1 MHPIVFRHLCGGSA
15 DTRLVT
21 PPPEPRPEGAPVGR
35 RVFLGLLGL
44 GAVGIVGGAGLQS
57 KLTSVVATL
66 ETHDPTGLIAAL
78 PAGSGFRYYTVT
90 GSVPA
95 PTAESYRLAVSGL
108 VERPVEHTLADL
120 LAMPQT
126 DLVRDFQCVT
136 GWRVPE
142 VPWAGVPLSHL
153 LDLAGPAEGATAVR
167 LTSFDGEYT
176 ESLTLEQA
184 RRPDV
189 LVALQMLGA
198 PVTHDHGG
206 PVRLYVAPMYGYKSI
221 KWLGGIELTAD
232 VQPGYWEDRGY
243 DLDGWVGTTN
253 GRDDDPTA

>member
-1 MHPIVFRHLCGGSA
+1 M
-15 DTRLVT
+15 
-21 PPPEPRPEGAPVGR
+21 
-35 RVFLGLLGL
+35 
-44 GAVGIVGGAGLQS
+44 
-57 KLTSVVATL
+57 
-66 ETHDPTGLIAAL
+66 
-78 PAGSGFRYYTVT
+78 
-90 GSVPA
+90 
-95 PTAESYRLAVSGL
+95 
-108 VERPVEHTLADL
+108 
-120 LAMPQT
+120 
-126 DLVRDFQCVT
+126 
-136 GWRVPE
+136 
-142 VPWAGVPLSHL
+142 PWAGAPLSHL
-153 LDLAGPAEGATAVR
+153 LDLAGPTGDATAVR

-206 PVRLYVAPMYGYKSI
+206 PVRLYTAPMYGYKSI
-221 KWLGGIELTAD
+221 KWLGGIELTAG

>member
-1 MHPIVFRHLCGGSA
+1 
-15 DTRLVT
+15 
-21 PPPEPRPEGAPVGR
+21 VGR

-44 GAVGIVGGAGLQS
+44 GAVGIVSGAALQER
-57 KLTSVVATL
+57 LTPLVAEL
-66 ETHDPTGLIAAL
+66 QIRDPTGLVAAL
-78 PAGSGFRYYTVT
+78 PAGEDFRFYSVT
-90 GSVPA
+90 GAVPEA
-95 PTAESYRLAVSGL
+95 TAEGYRLAVSGL
-108 VERPVEHTLADL
+108 VERPAEHTLAAL
-120 LAMPQT
+120 RAMPQT
-126 DLVRDFQCVT
+126 ELVRDFQCVT
-136 GWRVPE
+136 GWRVRD

-153 LDLAGPAEGATAVR
+153 LDLAGPASGATAVR

-206 PVRLYVAPMYGYKSI
+206 PVRLYAAPMYGYKSI
-221 KWLGGIELTAD
+221 KWLDRIELTAD
-232 VQPGYWEDRGY
+232 VQPGYWEERGY
-243 DLDGWVGTTN
+243 DLDGWVGSTN

>member
-1 MHPIVFRHLCGGSA
+1 M
-15 DTRLVT
+15 T
-21 PPPEPRPEGAPVGR
+21 PPPIPRPEGAPIGR

-44 GAVGIVGGAGLQS
+44 GALGTVGGAALQARVS
-57 KLTSVVATL
+57 PLIAEL
-66 ETHDPTGLIAAL
+66 QMRDPTGLISAL
-78 PAGSGFRYYTVT
+78 PLGEGFRYYSVT
-90 GSVPA
+90 GGVPEA
-95 PTAESYRLAVSGL
+95 TADGYRLAVSGL
-108 VERPVEHTLADL
+108 VERPGEHTLADL
-120 LAMPQT
+120 QAMPQT
-126 DLVRDFQCVT
+126 ELVRDFQCVT
-136 GWRVPE
+136 GWRVRQ

-153 LDLAGPAEGATAVR
+153 LDLAGPTGAATAVR

-198 PVTHDHGG
+198 PVNHDHGG
-206 PVRLYVAPMYGYKSI
+206 PVRLYTAPMYGYKSI
-221 KWLGGIELTAD
+221 KWLSGIELTTD

>member
-1 MHPIVFRHLCGGSA
+1 M
-15 DTRLVT
+15 
-21 PPPEPRPEGAPVGR
+21 GR

-44 GAVGIVGGAGLQS
+44 GALGVVGGAALQDR
-57 KLTSVVATL
+57 LTPLVAEL
-66 ETHDPTGLIAAL
+66 QMRDPTGLVASL
-78 PAGSGFRYYTVT
+78 PLGEGFRYYSVT
-90 GSVPA
+90 GAVPEA
-95 PTAESYRLAVSGL
+95 SAADYRLAVSGL
-108 VERPVEHTLADL
+108 VERPAGHTLADL
-120 LAMPQT
+120 QGMPQT
-126 DLVRDFQCVT
+126 ELVRDFQCVT
-136 GWRVPE
+136 GWRVRD

-153 LDLAGPAEGATAVR
+153 LDLAGPTGDATAVR

-206 PVRLYVAPMYGYKSI
+206 PVRLYAAPMYGYKSI
-221 KWLGGIELTAD
+221 KWLGGIEVTAD
-232 VQPGYWEDRGY
+232 VQPGYWEERGY
-243 DLDGWVGTTN
+243 DVDGWVGTSN